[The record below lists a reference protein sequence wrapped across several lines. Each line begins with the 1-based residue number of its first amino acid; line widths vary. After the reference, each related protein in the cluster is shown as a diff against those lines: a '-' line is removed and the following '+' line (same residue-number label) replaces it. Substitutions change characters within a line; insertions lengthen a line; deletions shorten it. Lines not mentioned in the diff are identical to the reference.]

1 MKATA
6 FFVAG
11 LLLAA
16 SGILFALQGAK
27 IVRWPAQSFMI
38 GTVDWIEYG
47 IVIAMIGIG
56 LMVAATRMKNKKEE
70 P

>member
-1 MKATA
+1 MKAT
-6 FFVAG
+6 VYTVLG

-16 SGILFALQGAK
+16 SGILFALQGAR
-27 IVRWPAQSFMI
+27 IVRWPAESFMI

-56 LMVAATRMKNKKEE
+56 LLVAARRIRRR
-70 P
+70 